1 MGRADRIARWLRW
14 RNLQILWASSA
25 TRAEDDEDFRGE
37 LSAIRDAI
45 GRNLAALLGRS
56 KRKNF
61 RLWQDVEAIA
71 PGKMWGTE
79 IAKAIEEFVFFV
91 PIVTPRGVASPYCKS
106 EFELFLAREKALGRS
121 DLVFPILYIRVPAFW
136 DEAKRRKD
144 RVLAIVAERQF
155 VDWQS
160 FRYADVNSEAFGRE
174 IGRFCEK
181 IAETLNE
188 TWISPGERRELEAEA
203 KRRAEEEERIRQEAQ
218 AKRKAA
224 EQERLRNEAKE
235 QRAPLTAATVG
246 IFDDEARKLANEQA
260 EQARSQA
267 QREVERSKIAHAIG

>member
-1 MGRADRIARWLRW
+1 M
-14 RNLQILWASSA
+14 
-25 TRAEDDEDFRGE
+25 
-37 LSAIRDAI
+37 
-45 GRNLAALLGRS
+45 
-56 KRKNF
+56 
-61 RLWQDVEAIA
+61 
-71 PGKMWGTE
+71 
-79 IAKAIEEFVFFV
+79 
-91 PIVTPRGVASPYCKS
+91 
-106 EFELFLAREKALGRS
+106 
-121 DLVFPILYIRVPAFW
+121 
-136 DEAKRRKD
+136 
-144 RVLAIVAERQF
+144 LAIVAERQF